1 MECIIGE
8 HEGMEV
14 VDGMEA
20 VCVVLE
26 WVTDGKEV
34 EGMVA
39 VETEV
44 IVMVGM
50 ELERLVVGED
60 ENDELVECIIVEEEG
75 MLAVDAVLGLN
86 RLVACVG
93 ERNGIVA

>member
-1 MECIIGE
+1 MECIIGDN
-8 HEGMEV
+8 EGMEV
-14 VDGMEA
+14 LEGMEA

-39 VETEV
+39 VDTEV
-44 IVMVGM
+44 IVMVDM
-50 ELERLVVGED
+50 ELERLVAGED
-60 ENDELVECIIVEEEG
+60 ENDELAECIIVEEEG

-86 RLVACVG
+86 RLVFGVG